1 MALWSAEIK
10 ELERLLESFKGQLPD
25 LEKELERLVKADDEN
40 MILLYSRR
48 CLEVIITDL
57 CECQLKRERG
67 TEPLK
72 GIIDKLNK
80 EKKVPSHIITSMH
93 GLNELSTYGTH
104 PKDFDPEQV
113 KPVLNNLDII
123 IKWYLKYKDTK
134 IKIQTEEK
142 NQVKKELFE
151 EVKKEEEIEQHEIP
165 VWLTKHRFL
174 SGVLITTILVVAGI
188 IAYPKIFKKDTL
200 EKLRTSGER
209 ISVAVMPFQNM
220 TNDTLWNVWQNG
232 IQTNLITS
240 LSNYPEELKVRQTES
255 ITSILQSKGLTNY
268 ASITPAIASKISQKL
283 DANVFIYGNINQA
296 GTTIRVN
303 AQLIDSKTQDAFK
316 SFQMDGTAEN
326 ILHMIDSLSV
336 MIKDYLIISELKKD
350 LSRDVQQFATTS
362 SPEAFK
368 YYIYGNNSFA
378 TRDFATATG
387 WYLQALN
394 IDSAFVDA
402 ALTLSIT
409 YWNQGL
415 FMEGERWCR
424 RIYEKRAQMPM
435 QQKIMTNIIYT
446 VYFEPLSEGI
456 KYCRQLL
463 EIDDQ
468 QPIIYYQLGWIYSS
482 LYQYDQAIPE
492 YEKALEI
499 YNKWGSKPMWVPNY
513 TALGYAYHKTA
524 QYKKEKEL
532 YKKAERD
539 FPDDPAIIYRLAVL
553 SLSEG
558 KIKDSDHYIEK
569 YKSIR
574 KENSAPE
581 VRIMDGVAGIYYEA
595 NILDKAEEYYR
606 KALSLEPDNPDRL
619 NALAY
624 FLIDSDRKINE
635 GLELIDKALKISPND
650 YLMIDTRGWG
660 LYKQRKYQEA
670 LDVLQKSWDLKPF
683 YDHEVYLHLDAAKK
697 GCCQSKEDRPIGTTK
712 WKISNYLE
720 TLYQKVP
727 VDSGDFLF
735 LLINV

>member
-1 MALWSAEIK
+1 MSESPNKLIRFWQELRRRKTGKVIVAYAATAFILLQLADILTPALLLPEWTTRLITLILIIGFPVAIIFSWVFDITPEGIKKTGSIEESEIK
-10 ELERLLESFKGQLPD
+10 QTIQKPARRIFNASNITIAALIIVVG
-25 LEKELERLVKADDEN
+25 
-40 MILLYSRR
+40 IL
-48 CLEVIITDL
+48 
-57 CECQLKRERG
+57 
-67 TEPLK
+67 
-72 GIIDKLNK
+72 
-80 EKKVPSHIITSMH
+80 
-93 GLNELSTYGTH
+93 
-104 PKDFDPEQV
+104 
-113 KPVLNNLDII
+113 
-123 IKWYLKYKDTK
+123 
-134 IKIQTEEK
+134 
-142 NQVKKELFE
+142 
-151 EVKKEEEIEQHEIP
+151 
-165 VWLTKHRFL
+165 
-174 SGVLITTILVVAGI
+174 
-188 IAYPKIFKKDTL
+188 AYPKIFKRDTL
-200 EKLRTSGER
+200 EKLRSSGER

-255 ITSILQSKGLTNY
+255 ITSILQSKGLTNN
-268 ASITPAIASKISQKL
+268 ASITPAIAGKISQKL

-326 ILHMIDSLSV
+326 ILHIIDSLSV
-336 MIKDYLIISELKKD
+336 MIKDYLIISKLKKD
-350 LSRDVQQFATTS
+350 LSRDFQPFANTN

-368 YYIYGNNSFA
+368 YFIYGNNSFDA
-378 TRDFATATG
+378 RDYAAASS

-394 IDSAFVDA
+394 IDSAFAFA
-402 ALTLSIT
+402 ALSLSVA
-409 YWNQGL
+409 YLNQGL

-424 RIYEKRAQMPM
+424 RIYEKRDQMPM
-435 QQKIMTNIIYT
+435 QLKIMTNIIYT
-446 VYFEPLSEGI
+446 LYFESLSEGI

-468 QPIIYYQLGWIYSS
+468 QPMIYYQLGWFYEN
-482 LYQYDQAIPE
+482 LNQYDQAIPE

-499 YNKWGSKPMWVPNY
+499 YNKWGSKPMWVPYY
-513 TALGYAYHKTA
+513 TALGYAYHKTG
-524 QYKKEKEL
+524 QYKKEEEL

-539 FPDDPAIIYRLAVL
+539 FPDDPVIIFRLAVL
-553 SLSEG
+553 ALSEG

-581 VRIMDGVAGIYYEA
+581 VSIVDGVAGIYYEA

-660 LYKQRKYQEA
+660 LYKQGKYQEA
-670 LDVLQKSWDLKPF
+670 LDVLQKSWDLRPV
-683 YDHEVYLHLDAAKK
+683 YDHEVYLHLEAAKK
-697 GCCQSKEDRPIGTTK
+697 AVANLKRTDH
-712 WKISNYLE
+712 
-720 TLYQKVP
+720 
-727 VDSGDFLF
+727 
-735 LLINV
+735 